1 MKYSFIFEKE
11 LVNILVY
18 NRNVLRKKNYY
29 LYKIMERNKGDFIY
43 IYIYKILPC
52 PIILNVDRTTGGYFL
67 LVDKRRE

>member
-18 NRNVLRKKNYY
+18 NRNVFRKKNYY

-43 IYIYKILPC
+43 IYI
-52 PIILNVDRTTGGYFL
+52 
-67 LVDKRRE
+67 

>member
-18 NRNVLRKKNYY
+18 NRNVFRKKNYY
-29 LYKIMERNKGDFIY
+29 LYKIMERNKGDF

>member
-18 NRNVLRKKNYY
+18 NRNVFRKKNYY
-29 LYKIMERNKGDFIY
+29 LYKIMERNKGDFIC
-43 IYIYKILPC
+43 IYKILPC